1 MKNISPVTPGKVDP
15 RVQAMGCK
23 TLNVAPYYFLN
34 FATKCA
40 KDYKSNLEISTLT
53 VGYRVGIYKKVDSNL

>member
-1 MKNISPVTPGKVDP
+1 MDP
-15 RVQAMGCK
+15 RVQAMQAMGCK
-23 TLNVAPYYFLN
+23 TLNVTPYYFLN